1 MLLKR
6 GLGCWLK
13 FSSRSFSVGLKGALL
28 REVSLAVEGR
38 RRKEGRK
45 ERGNDRKA
53 PEIPVK

>member
-13 FSSRSFSVGLKGALL
+13 FSSRSFTGLKGALL